1 MIGFDYD
8 EYISDFNT
16 GEDARLVE
24 KWFDPDVVFIGTTRK
39 YEGRGE
45 LLKFL
50 EWAHDGVREI
60 IRPITVLE
68 DGDRLFAE
76 VDMDFVASKP
86 RDDFPF
92 AKLRPGDLITVKFF
106 VLYRIRDGRVVE
118 LKSMTWPTDYEVTKA
133 HRLGSHPGQR
143 ASFLAYAAA
152 FSAGDGARFG
162 QYYTDDVVLELPSAP
177 RIEGR
182 AGIVGFYATMFERVR
197 ETLTVNHLV
206 MDDEGIAADV
216 ISTFTAHVDAP
227 DFVVRPLKA
236 GEAVAVRVFVYYR
249 LRDGLICHIRVAR
262 AGEPEF
268 TPASRP

>member
-1 MIGFDYD
+1 MIGFDYSH
-8 EYISDFNT
+8 YIRDFNT
-16 GEDARLVE
+16 GADADLVE
-24 KWFDPDVVFIGTTRK
+24 KWFDPDVVFIGTTRR
-39 YEGRGE
+39 YEGRDQ

-76 VDMDFVASKP
+76 VDMDFVATKP

-118 LKSMTWPTDYEVTKA
+118 LKSMTWPTDHEVSKA
-133 HRLGSHPGQR
+133 PLLGGHPGQR
-143 ASFLAYAAA
+143 AAFLAYTTA

-162 QYYTDDVVLELPSAP
+162 RFYTDDVVLDLPSAP

-182 AGIVGFYATMFERVR
+182 AGIVDFYVKMTERVR
-197 ETLTVNHLV
+197 EGLTVNHLV
-206 MDDEGIAADV
+206 MDDGGISADV
-216 ISTFTAHVDAP
+216 ISTFVAHEDAP
-227 DFVVRPLKA
+227 DFQVRPLRK
-236 GEAVAVRVFVYYR
+236 GESVAVRVFVQYR
-249 LRDGLICHIRVAR
+249 LRDGLICHIKVAR

-268 TPASRP
+268 TAVT